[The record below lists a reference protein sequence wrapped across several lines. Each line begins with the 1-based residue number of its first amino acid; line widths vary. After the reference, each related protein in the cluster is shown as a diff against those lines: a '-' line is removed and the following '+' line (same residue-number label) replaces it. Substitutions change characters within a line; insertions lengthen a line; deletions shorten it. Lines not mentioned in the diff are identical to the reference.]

1 MYAIFAKNLKKTFSV
16 ALNDKKSWLQ
26 KIKNYLCP
34 QKQALLAVDGI
45 NLAIKKGERVAFIGP
60 NGAGKSTTIK
70 LLTGILH
77 PTEGIIEIL
86 GKDPLKDKHLLNYEI
101 SAVFGHTSKLWY
113 HLPILESYSLLA
125 AIYDIPEANFQKR
138 LADLSEWFGISPFLN
153 KSVSQLSLG
162 EKMKCEI
169 VASLLH
175 RPKILFLD
183 EPTIGLDMIAK
194 TMIREL
200 LRTISENE
208 DMTLLLT
215 SHDTDD
221 VESVCDRVLVI
232 DHGKLVLD
240 DNISH
245 LKNHFAKKKT
255 IHLTLEEENLL
266 FSHKGVKIL
275 ENFPYFLKIEVDL
288 AITSLKEVLDS
299 LVEKFTIKDLTI
311 EHPSLESILR
321 IIYAKQIP
329 S

>member
-1 MYAIFAKNLKKTFSV
+1 MYAIFTKNLKKTFSIT
-16 ALNDKKSWLQ
+16 LNDKKSWFQ
-26 KIKNYLCP
+26 KIKNHP
-34 QKQALLAVDGI
+34 QKQLLRAVDGI

-86 GKDPLKDKHLLNYEI
+86 GKDLLKNKHLLNYEI

-125 AIYDIPEANFQKR
+125 AIYDIPKRNFQKR
-138 LADLSEWFGISPFLN
+138 LADLSEWFEISPFLN

-175 RPKILFLD
+175 QPKILFLD

-194 TMIREL
+194 TTIRDL

-208 DMTLLLT
+208 GMTLLLT

-221 VESVCDRVLVI
+221 IESVCDRVLVI
-232 DHGKLVLD
+232 DHGKLILD
-240 DNISH
+240 DNINH
-245 LKNHFAKKKT
+245 LKTHFIKKKIIYISST
-255 IHLTLEEENLL
+255 EENLI

-275 ENFPYFLKIEVDL
+275 ENHPYRLKIEVDL
-288 AITSLKEVLDS
+288 VITPLKEVIDS
-299 LVEKFTIKDLTI
+299 LIENLNIKDLSI
-311 EHPSLESILR
+311 EYPSLESILR
-321 IIYAKQIP
+321 TIYAKQIP
-329 S
+329 Y